1 MAAQLSIAV
10 VEDSDDLR
18 ESLVDLLAALGHRVV
33 GFSCA
38 EDLVDAPA
46 LDTFAVMI
54 LDLNLPGEDGL
65 TLAMRLKRV
74 QPSLRVI
81 MMTTRTALVDRVRG
95 YDAGADLYLP
105 KPVAEE
111 ELLAAVR
118 ALGRQSLPPAEDASD
133 RAETTLQFDARKL
146 ELRGPAGG
154 TALNATDAQLLSA
167 LCRAPDQKL
176 MHWQLLQAIGLGI
189 DDAGKANLA
198 VRVTR
203 LRSKLREA
211 GCDGNALKALRAAGY
226 QLCVTL
232 RIV

>member
-1 MAAQLSIAV
+1 MAAQLTIAV

-18 ESLVDLLAALGHRVV
+18 ESLVDLLAAVGHRVV
-33 GFSCA
+33 GFPCA

-46 LDTFAVMI
+46 TDTFGLMI

-65 TLAMRLKRV
+65 TLAARLKRV
-74 QPSLRVI
+74 QPNLRVI
-81 MMTTRTALVDRVRG
+81 MMTTRTALVDRVQG

-105 KPVAEE
+105 KPVAEL

-118 ALGRQSLPPAEDASD
+118 ALARQHLPQAGELCD
-133 RAETTLQFDARKL
+133 RAETTLQFDAQKL
-146 ELRGPAGG
+146 ELRGPTGG
-154 TALNATDAQLLSA
+154 AALNAADAQLLLA
-167 LCRAPDQKL
+167 LCRAPGQKL
-176 MHWQLLQAIGLGI
+176 MHWQLLQAIGLEV

-203 LRSKLREA
+203 LRTKLRQT
-211 GCDGNALKALRAAGY
+211 GCDGNALKALRSAGY
-226 QLCVTL
+226 QLCLTL

>member
-1 MAAQLSIAV
+1 LAAQLSIAV
-10 VEDSDDLR
+10 VEDSNDLR

-46 LDTFAVMI
+46 NDTFGLMI

-65 TLAMRLKRV
+65 TLAARLKRV
-74 QPSLRVI
+74 QPTLRVI
-81 MMTTRTALVDRVRG
+81 MMTTRTALVDRVQG

-118 ALGRQSLPPAEDASD
+118 SLSRQCLLPAEVARD
-133 RAETTLQFDARKL
+133 RAETTLQFDVRKL
-146 ELRGPAGG
+146 ELRGPAGAA
-154 TALNATDAQLLSA
+154 ALNAADAQLLAA
-167 LCRAPDQKL
+167 LCRAPGQKL
-176 MHWQLLQAIGLGI
+176 MHWQLLQAIGLEV

-203 LRSKLREA
+203 LRTKLRQS
-211 GCDGNALKALRAAGY
+211 GHDGNALKALRSAGY
-226 QLCVTL
+226 QLCLTL
-232 RIV
+232 QIV